1 MDDIYKNVE
10 KYRLNKK
17 RRTLTVFDDA
27 IADMLTSK
35 NLHPIV
41 TELFIRGR
49 KRKISVVF
57 ITQSYFAVPKNIRL
71 NSMHYFIMKIPNKQ
85 ELQQMAFNHSSDI
98 DFRGIMNLY
107 KKCTAKAFPLL
118 VIDDT
123 LASDKPLIF
132 RKNHLAKTSK
142 LIMTIDDKIRDEKL
156 QYDSN
161 REAAKISVL
170 LSGKIDKY
178 DHLTGKEILP
188 SHRKKSDNKEQRKFT
203 YSPAEKTLEKQTEK
217 QGADLKSLS
226 SSNEKDTLKNW
237 GYVSPKSQE

>member
-85 ELQQMAFNHSSDI
+85 ELQEIAFNSSSDI
-98 DFRGIMNLY
+98 YFKDFINLY
-107 KKCTAKAFPLL
+107 KNCAAKPYSFLL
-118 VIDDT
+118 IDAT
-123 LASDKPLIF
+123 LASNNLLRF
-132 RKNHLAKTSK
+132 S
-142 LIMTIDDKIRDEKL
+142 RDL
-156 QYDSN
+156 
-161 REAAKISVL
+161 
-170 LSGKIDKY
+170 
-178 DHLTGKEILP
+178 
-188 SHRKKSDNKEQRKFT
+188 
-203 YSPAEKTLEKQTEK
+203 LEKI
-217 QGADLKSLS
+217 
-226 SSNEKDTLKNW
+226 
-237 GYVSPKSQE
+237 